1 MWLAVVIRLARY
13 LPYPGIYV
21 SRTYPMVATR
31 ARGLGHGV
39 PFFFF
44 QMGEWEFEMEAGG
57 LGLQQF
63 LRFSV
68 WA

>member
-44 QMGEWEFEMEAGG
+44 FPDGGMGIRDGSGG
-57 LGLQQF
+57 GWV
-63 LRFSV
+63 FSTL
-68 WA
+68 